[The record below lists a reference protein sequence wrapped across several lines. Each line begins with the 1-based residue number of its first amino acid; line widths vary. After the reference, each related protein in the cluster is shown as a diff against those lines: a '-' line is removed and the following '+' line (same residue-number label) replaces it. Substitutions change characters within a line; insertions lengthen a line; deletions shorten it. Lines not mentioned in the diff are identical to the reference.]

1 MLIALHKPF
10 GVLSQFSDRT
20 GTAGATLSD
29 FVSIPGVYPAG
40 RLDKNSEGLLLLTDN
55 GELQHTISHPSK
67 TTDKEYWVQLEG
79 KLEGKSSDEFVS
91 KLCDGIQL
99 SDGFIAAASAQ
110 PLAKPEH
117 KNAVAA
123 LGPHPGTLAEH
134 RNQNSTWFAVTLTSG
149 KNRIV
154 RRFCAALGHPV
165 LRLVRTRIGN
175 IRLGTLAAGESRH
188 EEWS

>member
-10 GVLSQFSDRT
+10 GVISQFSDRT
-20 GTAGATLSD
+20 GSAGVTLSD

-55 GELQHTISHPSK
+55 GALQHKISHPSK
-67 TTDKEYWVQLEG
+67 ATDKEYWVQLEG
-79 KLEGKSSDEFVS
+79 KLGDKSGNEFAG
-91 KLCDGIQL
+91 KLCRGLDL
-99 SDGFIAAASAQ
+99 ADGFIAATSAL
-110 PLAKPEH
+110 PLHTPEQQD
-117 KNAVAA
+117 AITA
-123 LGPHPGTLAEH
+123 LGPHPGRLAEH
-134 RNQNSTWFAVTLTSG
+134 RNQNSTWFTVTLTSG

-175 IRLGTLAAGESRH
+175 IKLGTLAAGESRH
-188 EEWS
+188 EEWG